1 MKRIKPSAAKT
12 SVSSNR
18 PHDEPDLSSTYTLS
32 EERVSAM
39 PIPFLSPLLR
49 ELNETSKR
57 KMAQVLEFSFARR
70 GAYKWPQVLFA
81 KSMLDLY
88 SQARGSREIRRKLAE
103 AVITAIRP
111 LLDSA
116 DPAFSPEQF
125 DADPA
130 DWTLH
135 HGKWHCYW
143 ALYFSSSA
151 DPFEEAGR
159 LRLERLAAETTV
171 ASPAAE
177 SLAEA
182 TVALDPL
189 PSDLRNE
196 AAEQRR
202 IEKLNKRIEALEER
216 ARREEERARRSEKE
230 TSDAKRETAKLR
242 EHLNRSE
249 LELEAER
256 RLTHRLT
263 EERESF
269 AGRLA
274 ESKRQHKQD
283 RSRLEEEL
291 AETKRIAEALESR
304 IRTMQTEAEQ
314 EAFAGTETEDRAAND
329 LHEERPFSNSDR
341 PQHQGIAYADRV
353 SPKSAVNM
361 DDAESTIH
369 RFDSLLRRDLRE
381 AGTSLPGGHEPGD
394 PEARTHMRRILDL
407 LDAVDAYVAGRR
419 LARGVDVLADMRQMP
434 RDPSVQSTSNR
445 GQDSLDREEHP
456 TVQELQAEAG
466 SREDRGMAE
475 ALEQFESN
483 ERTEEN
489 GQSGTFYRRD
499 HGGYIVLE
507 EGESFNITE
516 SMVYKHQLQHEAEVL
531 CIPRP
536 DGHGGTQYEISL
548 LFQGDDTFS
557 PVRQY
562 NGYAEQDE
570 YGTWYAVDMNDADR
584 RYPIHTRDLD
594 IQRPV
599 DGAPCI
605 FNVGEEETV
614 ARLARVY
621 RDFSAPDAPQR
632 RESSVLRS
640 ASSSSSSSKT
650 KREGRKNKPEPFLQ
664 GCTVVVMGGQRKW
677 FEDVVVESGA
687 EYVHE
692 NGLRPDLVA
701 SDLRRA
707 QALFL
712 LITSTSH
719 RASWE
724 SVELAKAAEIPYFII
739 QGSKSNLRS
748 MLWENRDA
756 IMEANRGDL

>member
-1 MKRIKPSAAKT
+1 MKRIKSAAAKT
-12 SVSSNR
+12 PVSFNH
-18 PHDEPDLSSTYTLS
+18 PHKEPDLSSAYTLS
-32 EERVSAM
+32 EDRISAM

-49 ELNETSKR
+49 ELNETAKR
-57 KMAQVLEFSFARR
+57 RMAQVLEFSFARR

-81 KSMLDLY
+81 KSMLDL
-88 SQARGSREIRRKLAE
+88 SARARGSREIRSKLAE
-103 AVITAIRP
+103 ALIAAVRP
-111 LLDSA
+111 LLDST

-125 DADPA
+125 DKNPSG
-130 DWTLH
+130 WTMQ

-151 DPFEEAGR
+151 DPFEESGR
-159 LRLERLAAETTV
+159 LRLERLAAETTLE
-171 ASPAAE
+171 APAAE
-177 SLAEA
+177 PPAEA
-182 TVALDPL
+182 TVTLDPL
-189 PSDLRNE
+189 SSHPRNE

-216 ARREEERARRSEKE
+216 ARREEERARRAEKE

-242 EHLNRSE
+242 ENLNRSE

-283 RSRLEEEL
+283 RSRLEEDL

-314 EAFAGTETEDRAAND
+314 ESFANTEMEDHAADD
-329 LHEERPFSNSDR
+329 LHEERSFPNSDR
-341 PQHQGIAYADRV
+341 SQDQGTVHADPV
-353 SPKSAVNM
+353 SPNSVINA
-361 DDAESTIH
+361 DDTESTVH
-369 RFDSLLRRDLRE
+369 QFDSLLRRDLRE
-381 AGTSLPGGHEPGD
+381 TGTSLPGGHEPGD

-419 LARGVDVLADMRQMP
+419 LMHGVDVLTDMRQVP
-434 RDPSVQSTSNR
+434 RNPSVQPNNNR
-445 GQDSLDREEHP
+445 GQDAPGHEEHP
-456 TVQELQAEAG
+456 SRQELQADAG
-466 SREDRGMAE
+466 LRENRGMAE

-516 SMVYKHQLQHEAEVL
+516 SMVYKHQLQHEAEVW
-531 CIPRP
+531 CMPRP

-584 RYPIHTRDLD
+584 RYPIHARDLD

-632 RESSVLRS
+632 RESSVLRP
-640 ASSSSSSSKT
+640 ASSSSSSSKS
-650 KREGRKNKPEPFLQ
+650 KREGRKSKPEPFLQ
-664 GCTVVVMGGQRKW
+664 GCTIVVMGGQRKW

>member
-1 MKRIKPSAAKT
+1 MKRIKPSAAAK
-12 SVSSNR
+12 SSMPSNR
-18 PHDEPDLSSTYTLS
+18 SHNESDLSSTYSLS
-32 EERVSAM
+32 EERISAM
-39 PIPFLSPLLR
+39 PLPLLAPLLR
-49 ELNETSKR
+49 ELNESSKR
-57 KMAQVLEFSFARR
+57 KMAQVLELSFARR
-70 GAYKWPQVLFA
+70 GTSKWPEVLFA
-81 KSMLDLY
+81 KSMLDL
-88 SQARGSREIRRKLAE
+88 SARARGSREIRRKLAE
-103 AVITAIRP
+103 ALVAAIRP
-111 LLDSA
+111 LLDST
-116 DPAFSPEQF
+116 DPAFSPERF
-125 DADPA
+125 DENPA
-130 DWTLH
+130 DWTLRY
-135 HGKWHCYW
+135 GKWHCYW
-143 ALYFSSSA
+143 ALYFSSLA
-151 DPFEEAGR
+151 DPFEEIGR
-159 LRLERLAAETTV
+159 LRLGRVAEETTV
-171 ASPAAE
+171 EAPPAEIPVETA
-177 SLAEA
+177 A
-182 TVALDPL
+182 ALDPAAS
-189 PSDLRNE
+189 PTRNE

-216 ARREEERARRSEKE
+216 ARREEERARRAEKE
-230 TSDAKRETAKLR
+230 STDAKREAAKLQT
-242 EHLNRSE
+242 EFTASK

-256 RLTHRLT
+256 RQNERLT

-283 RSRLEEEL
+283 RGRLEEEL
-291 AETKRIAEALESR
+291 TETRRIAEALESR
-304 IRTMQTEAEQ
+304 IRTMQAEKESVEYEENQ
-314 EAFAGTETEDRAAND
+314 GADHTY
-329 LHEERPFSNSDR
+329 EERSLPDSDSAQR
-341 PQHQGIAYADRV
+341 PETPDPELV
-353 SPKSAVNM
+353 SPSSATNVN
-361 DDAESTIH
+361 DAEEAIR
-369 RFDSLLRRDLRE
+369 RFDALLRRDLRE
-381 AGTSLPGGHEPGD
+381 AGSALPGGHEPGD
-394 PEARTHMRRILDL
+394 PEARTHMRRALDL
-407 LDAVDAYVAGRR
+407 LDAVDAYVAGRKMMYGIDV
-419 LARGVDVLADMRQMP
+419 LVDVRHIP
-434 RDPSVQSTSNR
+434 
-445 GQDSLDREEHP
+445 
-456 TVQELQAEAG
+456 QAETEA
-466 SREDRGMAE
+466 RENNGMAE
-475 ALEQFESN
+475 ALEQFESDK
-483 ERTEEN
+483 RAEED

-507 EGESFNITE
+507 NGESFNITE

-531 CIPRP
+531 CMPRP

-548 LFQGDDTFS
+548 QFQGDDTFS

-621 RDFSAPDAPQR
+621 RDFSAPDAPQK
-632 RESSVLRS
+632 RESSLLR
-640 ASSSSSSSKT
+640 SSSSSSGKP
-650 KREGRKNKPEPFLQ
+650 KREGRKSKPEPFLQ

-692 NGLRPDLVA
+692 NGVRPDLIA

-756 IMEANRGDL
+756 IKGANRGDV

>member
-1 MKRIKPSAAKT
+1 MKRIKSAAAKT
-12 SVSSNR
+12 SVLSKRSPN
-18 PHDEPDLSSTYTLS
+18 EPDPSSTYTLS
-32 EERVSAM
+32 EERISAL
-39 PIPFLSPLLR
+39 PLPLLSPLLR

-57 KMAQVLEFSFARR
+57 RMAQVLEFSFARR
-70 GAYKWPQVLFA
+70 GAHKWPEALFA
-81 KSMLDLY
+81 KSMLDL
-88 SQARGSREIRRKLAE
+88 SARARGSREIRRKLAE
-103 AVITAIRP
+103 ALIAAIRP
-111 LLDSA
+111 LLDST

-125 DADPA
+125 DENPA
-130 DWTLH
+130 DWMLH

-143 ALYFSSSA
+143 ALYFSSAA
-151 DPFEEAGR
+151 DPFEDVGR
-159 LRLERLAAETTV
+159 MRLERLAAETTV
-171 ASPAAE
+171 EAPAAE
-177 SLAEA
+177 PTAEPTA
-182 TVALDPL
+182 VLDPSFSN
-189 PSDLRNE
+189 PRNE

-230 TSDAKRETAKLR
+230 TADAKREAAKLH
-242 EHLNRSE
+242 EHLNQSG

-256 RLTHRLT
+256 RQTHRLT
-263 EERESF
+263 EERESL

-291 AETKRIAEALESR
+291 AETRRIAEALESR
-304 IRTMQTEAEQ
+304 IRTMQAEAEQ
-314 EAFAGTETEDRAAND
+314 ESFASTETEDRVANVF
-329 LHEERPFSNSDR
+329 HEEHSFLNADR
-341 PQHQGIAYADRV
+341 PRYQETAHA
-353 SPKSAVNM
+353 
-361 DDAESTIH
+361 DDAENTI
-369 RFDSLLRRDLRE
+369 RQFDALLRRDLRE

-419 LARGVDVLADMRQMP
+419 LMRGVDALTDTRQVA
-434 RDPSVQSTSNR
+434 RDSSIRPSSRR
-445 GQDSLDREEHP
+445 GQDTLDHEEHP
-456 TVQELQAEAG
+456 NTQELQAEAG
-466 SREDRGMAE
+466 SRKDRGMAE
-475 ALEQFESN
+475 ALEQFESS
-483 ERTEEN
+483 ERTEED
-489 GQSGTFYRRD
+489 GHSGTFYRRD

-531 CIPRP
+531 CFPRP

-640 ASSSSSSSKT
+640 PSSSSSSGKP
-650 KREGRKNKPEPFLQ
+650 KREGRKSKPEPFLQ
-664 GCTVVVMGGQRKW
+664 GCTIVVMGGQRKW

-724 SVELAKAAEIPYFII
+724 SVELAKAAAIPYFII

-756 IMEANRGDL
+756 IMGANRGDL

>member
-1 MKRIKPSAAKT
+1 MPDGLRS
-12 SVSSNR
+12 
-18 PHDEPDLSSTYTLS
+18 EPDLSSACTLS
-32 EERVSAM
+32 EERISAM
-39 PIPFLSPLLR
+39 PLPLLSPLLR
-49 ELNETSKR
+49 ELNESAKR
-57 KMAQVLEFSFARR
+57 RMAQVLEMSFARR
-70 GAYKWPQVLFA
+70 GTYKWPEALFA
-81 KSMLDLY
+81 KSMLDL
-88 SQARGSREIRRKLAE
+88 SARARGSREIRRKLAE
-103 AVITAIRP
+103 ALIAAIRP
-111 LLDSA
+111 LLDATDPVFSA
-116 DPAFSPEQF
+116 ERF
-125 DADPA
+125 DKNPA
-130 DWTLH
+130 DWVLDY
-135 HGKWHCYW
+135 GKWHCYW
-143 ALYFSSSA
+143 ALYFSASA
-151 DPFEEAGR
+151 EPFEEDGR
-159 LRLERLAAETTV
+159 LRLERLAEETTV
-171 ASPAAE
+171 EAAAAE
-177 SLAEA
+177 PSEEP
-182 TVALDPL
+182 TVAVDPV
-189 PSDLRNE
+189 SSSHRNE

-216 ARREEERARRSEKE
+216 VRREEERARRSEKE
-230 TSDAKRETAKLR
+230 TADAKREAAKLH
-242 EHLNRSE
+242 EQLTRSG

-256 RLTHRLT
+256 RQNHRLA
-263 EERESF
+263 EERDSF

-283 RSRLEEEL
+283 RNRLEEDL
-291 AETKRIAEALESR
+291 AEAKRIAEALEIR
-304 IRTMQTEAEQ
+304 VRTMQAEN
-314 EAFAGTETEDRAAND
+314 ESA
-329 LHEERPFSNSDR
+329 
-341 PQHQGIAYADRV
+341 AYAEGPETDL
-353 SPKSAVNM
+353 SDKTSSFSDSGSARSQEHTEPDSESSCSAASA
-361 DDAESTIH
+361 DDAEEAIS
-369 RFDSLLRRDLRE
+369 RFDALLRRDLRE
-381 AGTSLPGGHEPGD
+381 AGASLPGGHEARD
-394 PEARTHMRRILDL
+394 PEARTHMRRALDL

-419 LARGVDVLADMRQMP
+419 LMRGIDIRTDIPQIPQNTSLRPSGGLGSDAREREKHA
-434 RDPSVQSTSNR
+434 NR
-445 GQDSLDREEHP
+445 
-456 TVQELQAEAG
+456 QELPIKAG
-466 SREDRGMAE
+466 LGEDSGMAE
-475 ALEQFESN
+475 ALEQFESD
-483 ERTEEN
+483 EHAEED

-516 SMVYKHQLQHEAEVL
+516 SMVYKHHLQHEAEVL

-605 FNVGEEETV
+605 FNVGEEESV

-632 RESSVLRS
+632 REPSLLRS
-640 ASSSSSSSKT
+640 SSGKA
-650 KREGRKNKPEPFLQ
+650 KREARKSKPEPFLQ
-664 GCTVVVMGGQRKW
+664 GCTIVVMGGQRKW
-677 FEDVVVESGA
+677 FEDVVAESGA

-724 SVELAKAAEIPYFII
+724 GVELAKAAGIPYFII

-748 MLWENRDA
+748 MLWENREV
-756 IMEANRGDL
+756 IKEANRGDV